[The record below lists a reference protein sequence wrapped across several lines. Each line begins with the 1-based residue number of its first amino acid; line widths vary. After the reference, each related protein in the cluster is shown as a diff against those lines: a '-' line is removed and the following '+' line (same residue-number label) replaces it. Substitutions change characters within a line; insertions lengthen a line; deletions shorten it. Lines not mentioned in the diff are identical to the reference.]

1 MRSRYT
7 TRRGQRVQ
15 AMTSAFRI
23 LSQVGTG
30 IFDLRFVI
38 GTVNPNRLQIAKLQN
53 FEKGGASRSK
63 QISHACPE
71 ASDYHGI
78 RPVDSS
84 ASSRA
89 RLKISWNIPV
99 VSFP

>member
-1 MRSRYT
+1 
-7 TRRGQRVQ
+7 
-15 AMTSAFRI
+15 
-23 LSQVGTG
+23 VGTG

-38 GTVNPNRLQIAKLQN
+38 GTVNPNRLQIAKLQIAKLQN

-99 VSFP
+99 VSFPFCVFIGEG